1 MKKIPCSRSAAAV
14 RGLFVCVLLAAL
26 GLAAPDALAQ
36 RGGRPAPAAP
46 AAGLTE
52 ADTSIGLRLKATRT
66 RAGASVTVDA
76 IVPGSRIE
84 HMNVQTGSALLF
96 VLDQP
101 VTSLDQACALIENWA
116 AAPDGPLSLVL
127 EHGRAK
133 SKVMLFPIGA
143 EARPSAPTGR
153 GAGRGASA
161 AAVTTSTEQALAAK
175 RLAIRERRSPVPR
188 GPVVPVRGEAL
199 DPWVI
204 PGLAERPAA
213 ASRINVLHR
222 VFIDPQTGE
231 LAFVGRYDPA
241 FATGTIDYSTLLHD
255 ALLSPAPS
263 FSLEPTA
270 ATKTAVASFARQFDQ
285 QMAAN
290 LSNVAAGKAWL
301 TGIFDQLLTNPALE
315 TDRQRFLARGAEL
328 LHVPASDVPT
338 HVQAMLGRT
347 PMGSPPWVNFW
358 AQAYQTMGA
367 PEAAAYIRAA
377 ANKENDPAAF
387 QGALDLLGLRPT
399 INDLTA
405 RLQSRAL
412 TESVAYARLEVAI
425 WAAIY
430 SRCGVPA
437 RRWQAAGDSA
447 GRTGD
452 TRGFRTVID
461 ELNADLV
468 RERIIEPWL
477 NDLVFTEQFLQQL
490 HSMPALVTQ
499 PVCRDGLAPD
509 SELARTFLAA
519 DWTLKNLTVTPELAA
534 RVPGHLTPTQFLFRE
549 EAARGNFDHGGV
561 QFRLWLTPETV
572 TLRHDAAG
580 SVVEFRGGNPGL
592 RAEVLEHTAVA
603 SAGSRL
609 TREMLPAYALEISRR
624 YDDYARALPELHR
637 LREAAKLL
645 ALVRWAHERGL
656 HLVPPES
663 PAPPRSLPASFQRGF
678 WSAFFLAQNGH
689 TFLGLS
695 ASGGVDFS
703 AGGDWVRSSVAP
715 EVKESALGQLLGSA
729 ALGRAAVD
737 AAASGDLESARALA
751 DQSAR
756 AMTGDFDISG
766 QPALPQVPEASPP
779 SPVDAALIQ
788 TEVLAQTRQDIDT
801 MERAQKTLRQTGA
814 GDLARAEAHDQ
825 WSRAEEHLAH
835 LHSLLAA
842 GASPLPAKQVV
853 QLLRAGDWE
862 SLPKPQPPAVATAA
876 PTPPAPTPAP
886 PSPPVVDPE
895 ERARLRGEI
904 TQLRTELCRIQTQ
917 LRRFNATIQ
926 SDQDQRADWEKVTND
941 AYESALKRA
950 QEKFEDFSV
959 DFPGDIL
966 KEKLEKAT
974 DPAERAKIERALRLV
989 DRFKDA
995 YTTRDFSDWA
1005 AKEEFTRE
1013 EIVEGIKQIME
1024 ICEVEQRIKDYLS
1037 KKWGLKRAIAYY
1049 EAGDDILT
1057 SAYDVTAEVVAWRR
1071 LKQLNQNSDSFLK
1084 ATEASGRRLRKVVA
1098 EIHAREVQ
1106 LGLDPGSTK
1115 EPCAAP

>member
-1 MKKIPCSRSAAAV
+1 MKKILCSRPPSVV
-14 RGLFVCVLLAAL
+14 RGLLVCSVLVVL

-36 RGGRPAPAAP
+36 RGGRPSPVAP

-76 IVPGSRIE
+76 IAPGSRIE
-84 HMNVQTGSALLF
+84 RMNVKVGAVLLF

-101 VTSLDQACALIENWA
+101 VTSLDQACALIEAWA

-127 EHGRAK
+127 EQGRAK
-133 SKVMLFPIGA
+133 AKVMLAPPGA
-143 EARPSAPTGR
+143 EERPSAPAGRGTGR
-153 GAGRGASA
+153 GAPA
-161 AAVTTSTEQALAAK
+161 AAATASTEQALAAK
-175 RLAIRERRSPVPR
+175 RQAIRERRPPVPR
-188 GPVVPVRGEAL
+188 GPVAPVRGEAL
-199 DPWVI
+199 DPWAI
-204 PGLAERPAA
+204 PGLAERPAT

-241 FATGTIDYSTLLHD
+241 LATGPIDYSTLLHD
-255 ALLSPAPS
+255 ALRSPAPS

-270 ATKTAVASFARQFDQ
+270 ATKAAVANFARQFDQ

-290 LSNVAAGKAWL
+290 LRNLAVGKAWL

-315 TDRQRFLARGAEL
+315 TDRRRFLARGAAL
-328 LHVPASDVPT
+328 LHVPASDVPAY
-338 HVQAMLGRT
+338 VQAMLGRT
-347 PMGSPPWVNFW
+347 QMGSPPWVNFW

-367 PEAAAYIRAA
+367 PQAAAYIRAA

-387 QGALDLLGLRPT
+387 QGALDWLGLRPT
-399 INDLTA
+399 IDDLTA
-405 RLQSRAL
+405 RLQSHEL

-437 RRWQAAGDSA
+437 SRWQAAGDSA

-452 TRGFRTVID
+452 TRGFRSVID

-477 NDLVFTEQFLQQL
+477 NGLIFTEQFLQQQ
-490 HSMPALVTQ
+490 HAMPALETQ
-499 PVCRDGLAPD
+499 PVCRDGLAAD

-519 DWTLKNLTVTPELAA
+519 DWTLKNLTVTPELAE

-549 EAARGNFDHGGV
+549 EAARGNFDRGGV

-572 TLRHDAAG
+572 TLRHDATG
-580 SVVEFRGGNPGL
+580 SVVEFRGGNPGV
-592 RAEVLEHTAVA
+592 RAELLEHTAGA

-609 TREMLPAYALEISRR
+609 TREMLPAYAREVSRR

-645 ALVRWAHERGL
+645 ALVRWARERGL
-656 HLVPPES
+656 HLVPPEP
-663 PAPPRSLPASFQRGF
+663 PAPPRPLPASFQRGF
-678 WSAFFLAQNGH
+678 WSAFFLAQDGH

-703 AGGDWVRSSVAP
+703 AGGDWVRSAVAP

-737 AAASGDLESARALA
+737 AAARGDLESARALA

-756 AMTGDFDISG
+756 AMTGDFDFSG
-766 QPALPQVPEASPP
+766 HPALPHIPEASPP
-779 SPVDAALIQ
+779 SPVDAALLQ
-788 TEVLAQTRQDIDT
+788 SEVLAQTRQNVDT
-801 MERAQKTLRQTGA
+801 LERAQKTLQRTGA

-825 WSRAEEHLAH
+825 WSRAEANLGH

-842 GASPLPAKQVV
+842 GTSSLPAKQVV
-853 QLLRAGDWE
+853 QLLRNGDWE
-862 SLPKPQPPAVATAA
+862 SLPKPPPPAAA
-876 PTPPAPTPAP
+876 PVATPPAPAP
-886 PSPPVVDPE
+886 PPPSAVDPE

-904 TQLRTELCRIQTQ
+904 TQLRSELCRIQTQ

-926 SDQDQRADWEKVTND
+926 SDQDQRAEWEKVTND

-1013 EIVEGIKQIME
+1013 EIVEGIKQIVE
-1024 ICEVEQRIKDYLS
+1024 ICEVEERIKDYLS

-1049 EAGDDILT
+1049 EAGDDLLT

-1071 LKQLNQNSDSFLK
+1071 LKQLDRNSDSFLQ
-1084 ATEASGRRLRKVVA
+1084 ATEASGRRLRKLLA
-1098 EIHAREVQ
+1098 EIHAREVR

-1115 EPCAAP
+1115 EPCAATP